1 MNRNI
6 VATLLII
13 AALILLT
20 AETDKHETAKA
31 TEPAAQEK
39 PRKPGKIIKF

>member
-20 AETDKHETAKA
+20 AETDKHE
-31 TEPAAQEK
+31 PEK
-39 PRKPGKIIKF
+39 PKAKSKITKVDWRGA